1 MNTWKTSTRH
11 LFSAGLL
18 LFALIIVPIV
28 ANAEQTAQEATAA
41 NASASDRN
49 GFSLGLILGDP
60 TGLTLRAGLG
70 ESNAIQAH
78 LGFSPFPGDAI
89 AIMVDWTYDAW
100 VFLRDNPTA
109 SLPFYFGFGGKA
121 EWFSGHYYAYHDHR
135 DYSDQSHFGFGARGL
150 VGLRASFVNAPFDIF
165 IELAPVGF
173 LVIVPDTGIYYDID
187 FAIGAR
193 YRF

>member
-1 MNTWKTSTRH
+1 MRY
-11 LFSAGLL
+11 LFAAGILL
-18 LFALIIVPIV
+18 LALTFAP
-28 ANAEQTAQEATAA
+28 AP
-41 NASASDRN
+41 ASAEETATENTQEPAEASTPVSDRN

-60 TGLTLRAGLG
+60 TGLTLRAGFG

-78 LGFSPFPGDAI
+78 FGFSPFPGDAV
-89 AIMVDWTYDAW
+89 AVMVDWTYDAW
-100 VFLRDNPTA
+100 VFLRDNSTA

-135 DYSDQSHFGFGARGL
+135 DYADQSHFGFGARGL
-150 VGLRASFVNAPFDIF
+150 VGFRASFVKAPFDLF

-173 LVIVPDTGIYYDID
+173 LVVVPDTGIYYDID